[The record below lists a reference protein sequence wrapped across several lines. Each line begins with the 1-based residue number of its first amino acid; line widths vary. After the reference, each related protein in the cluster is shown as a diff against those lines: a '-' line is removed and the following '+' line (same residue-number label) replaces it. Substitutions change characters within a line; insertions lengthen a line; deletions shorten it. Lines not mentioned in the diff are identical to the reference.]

1 MYEKFK
7 SGKCPTCGHDIE
19 KTKIDEYLH
28 KMNDYAKE
36 WHKWNDKVEKKYPSD
51 ILVYTNTYDNLLEII
66 TKASS
71 NNMIIDSI
79 STINKS
85 RYKVYRMTV
94 LVENKEKLE
103 KFMNDLL
110 NLNFI
115 QKVEREVK

>member
-1 MYEKFK
+1 M
-7 SGKCPTCGHDIE
+7 D
-19 KTKIDEYLH
+19 
-28 KMNDYAKE
+28 
-36 WHKWNDKVEKKYPSD
+36 KKYPSD
-51 ILVYTNTYDNLLEII
+51 ILVYTNTYDNLLDII

-85 RYKVYRMTV
+85 EYKVYRMTV

-110 NLNFI
+110 NLSFV